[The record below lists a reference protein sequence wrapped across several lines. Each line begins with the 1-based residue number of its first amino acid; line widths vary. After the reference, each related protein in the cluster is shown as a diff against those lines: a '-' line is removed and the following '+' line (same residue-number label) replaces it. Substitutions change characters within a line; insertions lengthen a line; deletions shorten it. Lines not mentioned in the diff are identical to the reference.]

1 MEPAGKHVLMIDNDS
16 TSRRL
21 FGSLLAK
28 AGYEVLYA
36 SSGEEGRETARRL
49 HPDLILMDINMPG
62 GDDGWKTADRIRNE
76 KSSPA
81 ADIPIAF
88 LSSTDLPIEAQVWMK
103 DFGVTDYIQKGANN
117 EEFIAQVKK
126 MFEDIEK
133 KKIIAEA
140 DKNKQH

>member
-1 MEPAGKHVLMIDNDS
+1 MEQTAKHILMIDNDP
-16 TSRRL
+16 TSKRL

-62 GDDGWKTADRIRNE
+62 GDDGWKTADLIRNE
-76 KSSPA
+76 KDSPA

-88 LSSTDLPIEAQVWMK
+88 LSSTDLPLEAQTWMK
-103 DFGVTDYIQKGANN
+103 DFGVTDYIQKGASN
-117 EEFIAQVKK
+117 EEFVLQVKK
-126 MFEDIEK
+126 MFDDIEK
-133 KKIIAEA
+133 RNLATETNKK
-140 DKNKQH
+140 